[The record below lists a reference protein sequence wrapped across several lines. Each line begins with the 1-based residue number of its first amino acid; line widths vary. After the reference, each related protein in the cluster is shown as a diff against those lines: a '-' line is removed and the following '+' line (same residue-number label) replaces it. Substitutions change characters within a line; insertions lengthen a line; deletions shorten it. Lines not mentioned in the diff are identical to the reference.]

1 MDNVTFA
8 NNAQQGTSGNATFGS
23 ATWTINNGI
32 FLDNSCA
39 SSGTGAHVLQWNS
52 TSKTAGSGPCI
63 SGVTAGDPKLSAPAD
78 NGGPTFT
85 MLPGAGSAA
94 LGIGAN
100 CEATDQRGQ
109 TRNTAACDVGAV
121 EVP

>member
-8 NNAQQGTSGNATFGS
+8 SNAQQGTSGNATFGS
-23 ATWTINNGI
+23 ATWTFNNTI

-39 SSGTGAHVLQWNS
+39 STGTGAHVLQWSS
-52 TSKTAGSGPCI
+52 TSKSAGSGPCT

-85 MLPGAGSAA
+85 MLPGTGSAA
-94 LGIGAN
+94 LQIGAN

-109 TRNTAACDVGAV
+109 ARNTATCDVGSV